1 MSRRRS
7 IGAHLHNSSIKWTE
21 DSASSIYKKVS
32 DEEELSDASDI
43 KAIKN
48 GELLDNIREESSE
61 TSEESMKQR
70 KSEPAPPTKIGDTE
84 NKTS

>member
-7 IGAHLHNSSIKWTE
+7 LGAIFHNSSIKWTE

-32 DEEELSDASDI
+32 EEEISEASDI

-48 GELLDNIREESSE
+48 GDLLDKIQEESSA
-61 TSEESMKQR
+61 TSEESK
-70 KSEPAPPTKIGDTE
+70 K
-84 NKTS
+84 

>member
-32 DEEELSDASDI
+32 EEEISEASDI

-48 GELLDNIREESSE
+48 GDLLDKIQEESSA
-61 TSEESMKQR
+61 TSEESK
-70 KSEPAPPTKIGDTE
+70 K
-84 NKTS
+84 